1 MVYIN
6 ELWSY
11 IKIDLKH
18 KNTNMPCSSQCFEQG
33 MASVWDCDC
42 RQLWKPVPKIE
53 EMLNK
58 KCKIGKKNWEWR
70 YSICIK
76 RPSSLAAQ
84 IVQLSAFKWLFS
96 GILLAMWRLS
106 FPWKKIFFPL
116 QPPTETKGEPVPRSA
131 VAIPNRTS
139 FATVEKCKVFPH
151 LCINPEQFPSHFQM
165 VPIKSKNPCPN
176 GC

>member
-1 MVYIN
+1 MEWHLCESVIAG
-6 ELWSY
+6 SY
-11 IKIDLKH
+11 G
-18 KNTNMPCSSQCFEQG
+18 NQ
-33 MASVWDCDC
+33 
-42 RQLWKPVPKIE
+42 RQK
-53 EMLNK
+53 MR
-58 KCKIGKKNWEWR
+58 KCWTRRARLKKNWEWR

-84 IVQLSAFKWLFS
+84 IVQLPAFKWLFS

-106 FPWKKIFFPL
+106 FPWKKISFSL
-116 QPPTETKGEPVPRSA
+116 QPPTEIKGKPVPRSF

>member
-1 MVYIN
+1 M
-6 ELWSY
+6 LWTWNGICVRVWLQAAMETSA
-11 IKIDLKH
+11 KKWG
-18 KNTNMPCSSQCFEQG
+18 NAEQD
-33 MASVWDCDC
+33 VQD
-42 RQLWKPVPKIE
+42 WKKT
-53 EMLNK
+53 
-58 KCKIGKKNWEWR
+58 WEWR

-84 IVQLSAFKWLFS
+84 IVQLPAFKRLFS

-106 FPWKKIFFPL
+106 FPWKKISFSL
-116 QPPTETKGEPVPRSA
+116 QPPTEIKGKPVPRSF

-139 FATVEKCKVFPH
+139 FASVEKCKFFPH

>member
-1 MVYIN
+1 M
-6 ELWSY
+6 LWTRNGICVRVWLQAAMETSA
-11 IKIDLKH
+11 KKWG
-18 KNTNMPCSSQCFEQG
+18 NAEQ
-33 MASVWDCDC
+33 VVQDW
-42 RQLWKPVPKIE
+42 E
-53 EMLNK
+53 K
-58 KCKIGKKNWEWR
+58 KKTNWEWR

-76 RPSSLAAQ
+76 RPSSLADQ

-96 GILLAMWRLS
+96 GILLAMGRS
-106 FPWKKIFFPL
+106 FFPWKKIFFSL
-116 QPPTETKGEPVPRSA
+116 QPPTETKGEPIPRSV